1 MEEIWTR
8 SFGAESWATVQGS
21 YYHKFMKQV
30 LIQLKDQG
38 ALDRILRKWQPPEA
52 DCEPLRRS
60 GQSMKFEKLIS
71 LFFIVIFGIFLAAIT
86 FILENVYFN
95 LMNSNYA
102 DSPPISNNDE
112 LILKLISTLKDVN
125 VRLDANLRVDISF
138 IEMISNIYNDMISRY
153 GSNCKDLSG
162 GSRVSSIPVQ
172 TQSKF

>member
-1 MEEIWTR
+1 MEEIWIR

-71 LFFIVIFGIFLAAIT
+71 LFFILIFGILLAVVT
-86 FILENVYFN
+86 FILENVYTN
-95 LMNSNYA
+95 LITSNNV
-102 DSPPISNNDE
+102 DNPPNDE

-125 VRLDANLRVDISF
+125 VRLDANCSIKKSMIKV
-138 IEMISNIYNDMISRY
+138 ISNIYNEINTRD
-153 GSNCKDLSG
+153 G
-162 GSRVSSIPVQ
+162 
-172 TQSKF
+172 

>member
-1 MEEIWTR
+1 MEEIWIR

-71 LFFIVIFGIFLAAIT
+71 LFFIVLFGILLAAIT
-86 FILENVYFN
+86 FILENVYFE
-95 LMNSNYA
+95 LMNS
-102 DSPPISNNDE
+102 DSSDNPPPISNNDE
-112 LILKLISTLKDVN
+112 IILKLKSALKDVN
-125 VRLDANLRVDISF
+125 VRLDANCSVDISL
-138 IEMISNIYNDMISRY
+138 IDILYNEINS
-153 GSNCKDLSG
+153 LL
-162 GSRVSSIPVQ
+162 
-172 TQSKF
+172 

>member
-71 LFFIVIFGIFLAAIT
+71 LFFILIFGILLAAIT

-95 LMNSNYA
+95 LMTPNNV
-102 DSPPISNNDE
+102 DNPPNDE

-125 VRLDANLRVDISF
+125 VRLDANCIIKKSMIKV
-138 IEMISNIYNDMISRY
+138 ISNIYNEINSRD
-153 GSNCKDLSG
+153 G
-162 GSRVSSIPVQ
+162 
-172 TQSKF
+172 

>member
-1 MEEIWTR
+1 MEEIWIR

-71 LFFIVIFGIFLAAIT
+71 LFFIVLFGILLAAIT
-86 FILENVYFN
+86 FILENVYFK
-95 LMNSNYA
+95 LMNSDNN
-102 DSPPISNNDE
+102 DNPPPISNNDE
-112 LILKLISTLKDVN
+112 IILKLKSALNDVN
-125 VRLDANLRVDISF
+125 IRLDANCSVDISL
-138 IEMISNIYNDMISRY
+138 IDILYSEINS
-153 GSNCKDLSG
+153 LL
-162 GSRVSSIPVQ
+162 
-172 TQSKF
+172 

>member
-1 MEEIWTR
+1 MEEIWIR

-71 LFFIVIFGIFLAAIT
+71 LFFILIFGILLAVVT
-86 FILENVYFN
+86 FILENVYTN
-95 LMNSNYA
+95 LITSNNV
-102 DSPPISNNDE
+102 DNPPNDE

-125 VRLDANLRVDISF
+125 VRLDANCSIDIAMIRV
-138 IEMISNIYNDMISRY
+138 ISNTYTEIN
-153 GSNCKDLSG
+153 
-162 GSRVSSIPVQ
+162 SRVG
-172 TQSKF
+172 